1 MKRIIVC
8 IQNKDFLEQI
18 ESFCQEEKIAIHT
31 ITTPEELD
39 GEPFIVIITDQKDL
53 AEAFSTAG
61 KTCVITND
69 KVLNNVYCLKESF
82 NHTHLR
88 LLVDIVFHGA
98 LLTNY
103 YPSLMPYVFH
113 KEYTIS
119 NDFFNIYSIL
129 YDMTKESLEDLQKTL
144 ELIKKRNLR
153 LIGVFTHNGY
163 GDMDNRNLSDEFLL
177 QQNIFRNVKQIVL
190 DFVNNNNM
198 PLPRFHSLSSSGAIK
213 CREIDDDLVRIG
225 IAMYGYLGVDCD
237 LNLNPIA
244 ELWVDKIS
252 SRYLKAGSK
261 IGYDGKYVLNNDCIV
276 SSYDIGYGDGL
287 FRLNENHS
295 EMRTKDGSLILPRMS
310 MDVTSIISDKD
321 RLCFMHDANEVA
333 RIFGTI
339 PYEVLCRISP
349 FIKREI
355 VD

>member
-1 MKRIIVC
+1 MSSLIISKSKLFSNLESIYNAVNTQIAC
-8 IQNKDFLEQI
+8 VIKDNAYGHGII
-18 ESFCQEEKIAIHT
+18 EISKLLSEFGIKSVFVKNNFEAIKI
-31 ITTPEELD
+31 
-39 GEPFIVIITDQKDL
+39 KDL
-53 AEAFSTAG
+53 FDH
-61 KTCVITND
+61 ITILYPTSFDNLND
-69 KVLNNVYCLKESF
+69 NIYLSVSDLN
-82 NHTHLR
+82 H
-88 LLVDIVFHGA
+88 
-98 LLTNY
+98 
-103 YPSLMPYVFH
+103 
-113 KEYTIS
+113 IS
-119 NDFFNIYSIL
+119 NITFNTGIELKVNTGMNRNGI
-129 YDMTKESLEDLQKTL
+129 EVEDLQKTL

-177 QQNIFRNVKQIVL
+177 QQNIFRNVKQVVL

-225 IAMYGYLGVDCD
+225 IDMYGYLGVDCD

-310 MDVTSIISDKD
+310 MDATSIISDKD

>member
-1 MKRIIVC
+1 MSSLIISKSKLFSNLESIYNAVNTQIAC
-8 IQNKDFLEQI
+8 VIKDNAYGHGII
-18 ESFCQEEKIAIHT
+18 EISKLLSEFGIKSVFVKNNFEAIKI
-31 ITTPEELD
+31 
-39 GEPFIVIITDQKDL
+39 KDL
-53 AEAFSTAG
+53 FDH
-61 KTCVITND
+61 ITILYPTSFDNLND
-69 KVLNNVYCLKESF
+69 NIYLSVSDLN
-82 NHTHLR
+82 H
-88 LLVDIVFHGA
+88 
-98 LLTNY
+98 
-103 YPSLMPYVFH
+103 
-113 KEYTIS
+113 IS
-119 NDFFNIYSIL
+119 NITFNTGIELKVNTGMNRNGI
-129 YDMTKESLEDLQKTL
+129 EVEDLQKTL

-177 QQNIFRNVKQIVL
+177 QQNIFRNVKQVVL

-310 MDVTSIISDKD
+310 MDATSIISDKD
-321 RLCFMHDANEVA
+321 RL
-333 RIFGTI
+333 
-339 PYEVLCRISP
+339 
-349 FIKREI
+349 
-355 VD
+355 

>member
-1 MKRIIVC
+1 MSSLIISKSKLFSNLESIYSAVNTQIAC
-8 IQNKDFLEQI
+8 VVKDNAYGHGII
-18 ESFCQEEKIAIHT
+18 EISKLLSEFGIKSVFVKNNFEAIKI
-31 ITTPEELD
+31 
-39 GEPFIVIITDQKDL
+39 KDL
-53 AEAFSTAG
+53 FDH
-61 KTCVITND
+61 ITILYPTSFDNLND
-69 KVLNNVYCLKESF
+69 NIYLSVSDLN
-82 NHTHLR
+82 H
-88 LLVDIVFHGA
+88 
-98 LLTNY
+98 
-103 YPSLMPYVFH
+103 
-113 KEYTIS
+113 IS
-119 NDFFNIYSIL
+119 NITFNTGIELKVNTGMNRNGI
-129 YDMTKESLEDLQKTL
+129 EVEDLQKTL

>member
-1 MKRIIVC
+1 MSSLIISKSKLFSNLESIYNAVNTQIAC
-8 IQNKDFLEQI
+8 VIKDNAYGHGII
-18 ESFCQEEKIAIHT
+18 EISKLLSEFGIKSVFVKNNFEAIKI
-31 ITTPEELD
+31 
-39 GEPFIVIITDQKDL
+39 KDL
-53 AEAFSTAG
+53 FDH
-61 KTCVITND
+61 ITILYPTSFDNLND
-69 KVLNNVYCLKESF
+69 NIYLSVSDLN
-82 NHTHLR
+82 H
-88 LLVDIVFHGA
+88 
-98 LLTNY
+98 
-103 YPSLMPYVFH
+103 
-113 KEYTIS
+113 IS
-119 NDFFNIYSIL
+119 NITFNTGIELKVNTGMNRNGI
-129 YDMTKESLEDLQKTL
+129 EVEDLQKTL

-177 QQNIFRNVKQIVL
+177 QQNIFRNVKQVVL

-287 FRLNENHS
+287 FRLKENHS

-310 MDVTSIISDKD
+310 MDATSIISDKD

>member
-1 MKRIIVC
+1 MSSLIISKSKLFSNLESIYNAVNTQIAC
-8 IQNKDFLEQI
+8 VIKDNAYGHGII
-18 ESFCQEEKIAIHT
+18 EISKLLSEFGIKSVFVKNNFEAIKI
-31 ITTPEELD
+31 
-39 GEPFIVIITDQKDL
+39 KDL
-53 AEAFSTAG
+53 FDH
-61 KTCVITND
+61 ITILYPTSFDNLND
-69 KVLNNVYCLKESF
+69 NIYLSVSDLN
-82 NHTHLR
+82 H
-88 LLVDIVFHGA
+88 
-98 LLTNY
+98 
-103 YPSLMPYVFH
+103 
-113 KEYTIS
+113 IS
-119 NDFFNIYSIL
+119 NITFNTGIELKVNTGMNRNGI
-129 YDMTKESLEDLQKTL
+129 EVEDLQKTL

-177 QQNIFRNVKQIVL
+177 QQNIFRNVKQVVL

-310 MDVTSIISDKD
+310 MDATSIISDKD

>member
-1 MKRIIVC
+1 MSSLIISKSKLFSNLESIYNAVNTQIAC
-8 IQNKDFLEQI
+8 VIKDNAYGHGII
-18 ESFCQEEKIAIHT
+18 EISKLLSEFGIKSVFVKNNFEAIKI
-31 ITTPEELD
+31 
-39 GEPFIVIITDQKDL
+39 KDL
-53 AEAFSTAG
+53 FDH
-61 KTCVITND
+61 ITILYPTSFDNLND
-69 KVLNNVYCLKESF
+69 NIYLSVSDLN
-82 NHTHLR
+82 H
-88 LLVDIVFHGA
+88 
-98 LLTNY
+98 
-103 YPSLMPYVFH
+103 
-113 KEYTIS
+113 IS
-119 NDFFNIYSIL
+119 NITFNTGIELKVNTGMNRNGI
-129 YDMTKESLEDLQKTL
+129 EVEDLQKTL

-177 QQNIFRNVKQIVL
+177 QQNIFRNVKQVVL

-198 PLPRFHSLSSSGAIK
+198 SLPRFHSLSSSGAIK

-310 MDVTSIISDKD
+310 MDATSIISDKD

>member
-1 MKRIIVC
+1 M
-8 IQNKDFLEQI
+8 
-18 ESFCQEEKIAIHT
+18 S
-31 ITTPEELD
+31 
-39 GEPFIVIITDQKDL
+39 DL
-53 AEAFSTAG
+53 
-61 KTCVITND
+61 
-69 KVLNNVYCLKESF
+69 
-82 NHTHLR
+82 NH
-88 LLVDIVFHGA
+88 
-98 LLTNY
+98 
-103 YPSLMPYVFH
+103 
-113 KEYTIS
+113 IS
-119 NDFFNIYSIL
+119 NITFNTGIELKVNTGMNRNGI
-129 YDMTKESLEDLQKTL
+129 EVEDLQKTL

-177 QQNIFRNVKQIVL
+177 QQNIFRNVKQVVL
-190 DFVNNNNM
+190 DFANNNNM

-310 MDVTSIISDKD
+310 MDATSIISDKD

>member
-1 MKRIIVC
+1 MSSLIISKSKLFSNLESIYNAVNTQIAC
-8 IQNKDFLEQI
+8 VIKDNAYGHGII
-18 ESFCQEEKIAIHT
+18 EISKLLSEFGIKSVFVKNNFEAIKI
-31 ITTPEELD
+31 
-39 GEPFIVIITDQKDL
+39 KDL
-53 AEAFSTAG
+53 FDH
-61 KTCVITND
+61 ITILYPTSFDNLND
-69 KVLNNVYCLKESF
+69 NIYLSVSDLN
-82 NHTHLR
+82 H
-88 LLVDIVFHGA
+88 
-98 LLTNY
+98 
-103 YPSLMPYVFH
+103 
-113 KEYTIS
+113 IS
-119 NDFFNIYSIL
+119 NITFNTGIELKVNTGMNRNGI
-129 YDMTKESLEDLQKTL
+129 EVEDLQKTL

-177 QQNIFRNVKQIVL
+177 QQNIFRNVKQVVL

-198 PLPRFHSLSSSGAIK
+198 LLPRFHSLSSSGAIK

-310 MDVTSIISDKD
+310 MDATSIISDKD

>member
-1 MKRIIVC
+1 MSSLIISKSKLFSNLESIYNAVNTQIAC
-8 IQNKDFLEQI
+8 VIKDNAYGHGII
-18 ESFCQEEKIAIHT
+18 EISKLLSEFGIKSVFVKNNFEAIKI
-31 ITTPEELD
+31 
-39 GEPFIVIITDQKDL
+39 KDL
-53 AEAFSTAG
+53 FDH
-61 KTCVITND
+61 ITILYPTSFDNLND
-69 KVLNNVYCLKESF
+69 NIYLSVSDLN
-82 NHTHLR
+82 H
-88 LLVDIVFHGA
+88 
-98 LLTNY
+98 
-103 YPSLMPYVFH
+103 
-113 KEYTIS
+113 IS
-119 NDFFNIYSIL
+119 NITFNTGIELKVNTGMNRNGI
-129 YDMTKESLEDLQKTL
+129 EVEDLQKTL

-163 GDMDNRNLSDEFLL
+163 GDMDKRNLSDEFLL
-177 QQNIFRNVKQIVL
+177 QQNIFRNVKQVVL

-310 MDVTSIISDKD
+310 MDATSIISDKD